1 LWYFVL
7 EFVLIWCKVRQN
19 AMTENGFSGEVL
31 REFRRAHKLTQVELA
46 NLLNIDRTYLA
57 RLETGDKV
65 PSSRLQSD
73 IKETISR
80 YESDKRL
87 ASKLA
92 ERPMFSDHA
101 LPARLKSRD
110 IPVVSWAAA
119 GKATDYQDLATQI
132 DETVGS
138 HVTDPNAFAVIIE
151 GDSMEPEFKAGDRVV
166 VAPNLEAR
174 NGDVVLAK
182 LVKGGVLLKK
192 FKRTGTNGTTIR
204 LRSENRDYEDME
216 LAAEDLDFVYPVME
230 FKRLMRR

>member
-1 LWYFVL
+1 
-7 EFVLIWCKVRQN
+7 
-19 AMTENGFSGEVL
+19 MGTDNGFSGEVL
-31 REFRRAHKLTQVELA
+31 REFRKAHKLTQVELA
-46 NLLNIDRTYLA
+46 GVLDIERTYLA
-57 RLETGDKV
+57 RLETGEKV
-65 PSSRLQSD
+65 PSARLQHA
-73 IKETISR
+73 IKDTLAR
-80 YESDKRL
+80 YEADRRL
-87 ASKLA
+87 AAKLA

-151 GDSMEPEFKAGDRVV
+151 GDSMEPEVKAGDRVV

-174 NGDVVLAK
+174 NGDLVLAK
-182 LVKGGVLLKK
+182 LNKGGVLLKR
-192 FKRTGTNGTTIR
+192 FKRTGPSGQTIR
-204 LRSENRDYEDME
+204 LESDNRDYP
-216 LAAEDLDFVYPVME
+216 AAEFAAEEFAFIYPAME